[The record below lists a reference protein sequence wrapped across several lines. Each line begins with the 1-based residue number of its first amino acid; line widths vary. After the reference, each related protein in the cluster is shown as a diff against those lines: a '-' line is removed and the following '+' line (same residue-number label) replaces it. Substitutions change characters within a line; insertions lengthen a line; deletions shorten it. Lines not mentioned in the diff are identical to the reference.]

1 MKLLAGRVN
10 IIPIVAKADSLTQPE
25 MKAFKH
31 QLFEDIRAR
40 GIDVFDFSKLEST
53 DNLNHVS
60 GKYNTLVYL
69 VLS

>member
-10 IIPIVAKADSLTQPE
+10 VIPIVAKADSLTQPE

-31 QLFEDIRAR
+31 RLFEDIQAR

-53 DNLNHVS
+53 DNLSYVRE
-60 GKYNTLVYL
+60 KQDI
-69 VLS
+69 LSIYYRW